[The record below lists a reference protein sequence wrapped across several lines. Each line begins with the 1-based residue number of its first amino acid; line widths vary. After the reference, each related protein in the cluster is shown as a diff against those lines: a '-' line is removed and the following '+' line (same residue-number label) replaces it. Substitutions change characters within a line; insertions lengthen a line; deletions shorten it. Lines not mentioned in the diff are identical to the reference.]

1 MPLLTDLSDIFGDA
15 FAKAGVDRSHG
26 AVVTSQRP
34 DLAQFQCNGAL
45 GAAKEAGRNPR
56 ELAEAVLEAITDR
69 SPFEELSIAGPGFI
83 NIDLTDKYL
92 ASQVRSVQADDR
104 HGVPTTERKS
114 VIVDYGGPNVAK
126 ELHVGH
132 LRPAIIGESVK
143 RIFRFAGHDV
153 AGDVHL
159 GDWGL
164 PMGQLIAEMKH
175 RDPDLVYFDPS
186 RTGPYPQESPVDVAH
201 LNEMYPVAAAA
212 ATADPERKMEAQ
224 EATAELQAGR
234 PGYRALWEHF
244 RRVSIEAM
252 REVYDSLGVHFE
264 LWNGEASVHDRIEP
278 MVARLKANG
287 VAVESDGA
295 LIIVVDDPDENREI
309 PPLMLVNS
317 RGAFT
322 YGTSDLATVEERV
335 MDARADEIIYVVDAR
350 QGLHFEQ
357 VFRAARKSGIAP
369 ASVVLEHAAN
379 GTVNG
384 PGGTPLKTR
393 EGNLPLLRDLIDD
406 ATAAAA
412 QRLDENDLASEYD
425 ETERG
430 DIAFKVGMAALKF
443 GDLQNHRSSD
453 YIFDLDRFSAFE
465 GKTGPY
471 LLYGA
476 VRMKSILREAS
487 DRGLQ
492 LGTVLPPK
500 VDQSRNLL
508 LALLR
513 FPDVFDRALRHRA
526 PNHLAEYGYE
536 LVAEFSRF
544 YEACHILREP
554 DAARQASWLSIV
566 ELTLTTLGTVLDLLG
581 IESPERM

>member
-1 MPLLTDLSDIFGDA
+1 MPLLTVLSEIFGDA
-15 FAKAGVDRSHG
+15 FAAAGVDRTHG

-45 GAAKEAGRNPR
+45 AAAKEAGRNPR
-56 ELAEAVLEAITDR
+56 ELAEAVIDSIVDR
-69 SPFEELSIAGPGFI
+69 SPFNDLSIAGPGFI
-83 NIDLTDKYL
+83 NIHLTDEFL
-92 ASQVRSVQADDR
+92 ADQVQAVVADER
-104 HGVPTTERKS
+104 HGLPAAVPTRA
-114 VIVDYGGPNVAK
+114 IVDYGGPNVAK

-143 RIFRFAGHDV
+143 RIMRFAGYDV
-153 AGDVHL
+153 LGDVHL

-164 PMGQLIAEMKH
+164 PMGQLIAEMRH
-175 RDPDLVYFDPS
+175 RDPDLVYFDADH
-186 RTGPYPQESPVDVAH
+186 TGPYPQESPVDVEH

-212 ATADPERKMEAQ
+212 AKDDPDRKAEAQ
-224 EATAELQAGR
+224 AATAELQAGR
-234 PGYRALWEHF
+234 PGYLALWEHF

-252 REVYDSLGVHFE
+252 EEVYAALGVHFE

-278 MVARLKANG
+278 IVDRLKESG

-295 LIIVVDDPDENREI
+295 WVIVVDDPDENREI

-335 MDARADEIIYVVDAR
+335 DDHKADEVVYVVDAR

-369 ASVVLEHAAN
+369 DSVLLEHAAN

-393 EGNLPLLRDLIDD
+393 EGNLPLLRDLIED
-406 ATAAAA
+406 ATERAA

-425 ETERG
+425 ETERA
-430 DIAFKVGMAALKF
+430 DIAVKVGMAALKY

-471 LLYGA
+471 LLYGS
-476 VRMKSILREAS
+476 VRMKSILREAGE
-487 DRGLQ
+487 RGLSGGVIQ
-492 LGTVLPPK
+492 VPT
-500 VDQSRNLL
+500 VDQERNLM

-513 FPDVFDRALRHRA
+513 FPDVFDRALRHRS

-544 YEACHILREP
+544 YEACHILRET
-554 DAARQASWLSIV
+554 DATRQAGWLALVGLS
-566 ELTLTTLGTVLDLLG
+566 LATLETVLGLLG